1 MSTPHLQGKKGDYAP
16 VVLMPGDPL
25 RAKFIAETYLE
36 NSVCVNEIR
45 GMFGYTGTFKQ
56 IPVSVQASGMGCP
69 SMGIYSY
76 ELFQFFGVESIIR
89 IGTAGGIAPEVH
101 LRDVLLGQ
109 ASCTNSNYQAQYQ
122 LPGIFAPSA
131 SFRLLKTADQIAGKL
146 NIPVKVGNFLC
157 SDMFYDESTPLE
169 KWAKMNVLGIEME
182 SAALYMNAARAGKEA
197 LCICTVSDCPLRK
210 ESTSPEE
217 RQTSFTKMMEL
228 ALETAIAISGG
239 KNG

>member
-239 KNG
+239 KHG